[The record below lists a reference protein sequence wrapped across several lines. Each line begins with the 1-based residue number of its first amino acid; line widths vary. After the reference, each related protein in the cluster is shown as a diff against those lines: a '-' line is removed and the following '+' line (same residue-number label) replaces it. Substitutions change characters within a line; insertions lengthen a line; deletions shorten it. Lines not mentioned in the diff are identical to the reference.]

1 MTGAT
6 LIGPS
11 RLRVASGKARMFTAG
26 PGADD
31 RSMNENQNPNPN
43 PLPPPPPRSE
53 TPKRRLT
60 RSSDDKMIG
69 GVAGGL
75 GRHLDVDPVLVRLA
89 FVILALFGGSGL
101 LLYAL
106 AWIII
111 PSDCD
116 DLETQP
122 VNADTT
128 PSAAV
133 AVYTPV

>member
-1 MTGAT
+1 
-6 LIGPS
+6 
-11 RLRVASGKARMFTAG
+11 
-26 PGADD
+26 
-31 RSMNENQNPNPN
+31 MNKNKTPDQNP
-43 PLPPPPPRSE
+43 LPPPPRSE

-75 GRHLDVDPVLVRLA
+75 GRHLDVDPALVRLT
-89 FVILALFGGSGL
+89 FVILALFGGSGI

-111 PSDCD
+111 PTDGD
-116 DLETQP
+116 KVHEAEPTQ
-122 VNADTT
+122 VAADTT

-133 AVYTPV
+133 ALYTPV

>member
-1 MTGAT
+1 
-6 LIGPS
+6 
-11 RLRVASGKARMFTAG
+11 
-26 PGADD
+26 
-31 RSMNENQNPNPN
+31 MNKNKTPDQNQ
-43 PLPPPPPRSE
+43 LPPPPPQSE

-75 GRHLDVDPVLVRLA
+75 GRHLDVDPVLVRLSFA
-89 FVILALFGGSGL
+89 ILALFGGSGV

-111 PSDCD
+111 PNDGD
-116 DLETQP
+116 TIETP
-122 VNADTT
+122 RVAADTT

-133 AVYTPV
+133 ALYTPV

>member
-1 MTGAT
+1 MSEA
-6 LIGPS
+6 
-11 RLRVASGKARMFTAG
+11 AMW
-26 PGADD
+26 ADD
-31 RSMNENQNPNPN
+31 LTMNENQN
-43 PLPPPPPRSE
+43 PLPPPPPPSS
-53 TPKRRLT
+53 TTARRLT
-60 RSSDDKMIG
+60 RSSDNKMIG

-75 GRHLDVDPVLVRLA
+75 GRHLDVDPVIVRLA

-111 PSDCD
+111 PADRHD
-116 DLETQP
+116 AGDQP
-122 VNADTT
+122 VVVDTTTTSSPASAADPTAST